1 MSSETRQVRAQDVAG
16 LRAVTY
22 WPRADQTVRELI
34 DELVSQLQLPETEP
48 DGVTPIS
55 YSARR
60 DSDGMAL
67 SASEKA
73 LDVLENNNETV
84 VLEPDV
90 NAG

>member
-1 MSSETRQVRAQDVAG
+1 MSSEPRQVRAQDVAG

-22 WPRADQTVRELI
+22 WPRAGQTVRELV
-34 DELVSQLQLPETEP
+34 DELVSQLKLPEAEP

-73 LDVLENNNETV
+73 LDVLENNETV